1 MHQVGRGVCFIA
13 SPEYQER
20 LNFMTNFPV
29 YTMDSAPEG
38 SKPALGQLQAAFG
51 MIPNIAGAMATSP
64 VLINSLV
71 GLFGNVHGGSF
82 TEAQI
87 QTVLLTD
94 AVTNAST
101 WAVAFHTA
109 LALKEGID
117 PADVEAIREG
127 RPPKDVQL
135 AALSTLA
142 KTMIEKRGRLDDE
155 EVEQFI
161 SAGFSKELALEV
173 IAIVAAST
181 ITNYTASITKPPLE
195 APFQAHAW
203 AR

>member
-1 MHQVGRGVCFIA
+1 
-13 SPEYQER
+13 
-20 LNFMTNFPV
+20 MTNFPV
-29 YTMDSAPEG
+29 HSMESAPEG
-38 SKPALGQLQAAFG
+38 SKPALDRLQSAFR

-71 GLFGNVHGGSF
+71 GLFQNVHGGSF

-117 PADVEAIREG
+117 PTDVQAIRE
-127 RPPKDVQL
+127 RRLPKDSKL
-135 AALSTLA
+135 AALSALA
-142 KTMIEKRGRLDDE
+142 KTMIEKRGRLDDHDIDR
-155 EVEQFI
+155 FI
-161 SAGFSKELALEV
+161 AAGFGKDLLLEV
-173 IAIVAAST
+173 VAIVAAST
-181 ITNYTASITKPPLE
+181 ITNYTGSITKTPLE
-195 APFQAHAW
+195 TSFRTHAW
-203 AR
+203 AA